1 MALVTLRVI
10 DGADRG
16 RVFQDLQT
24 PFTIGREE
32 GNTVQLNDERISR
45 FHVKIQE
52 DQEKLV
58 LTDLESTNGSKVN
71 GEDIQLR
78 ILRYGDIIHVG
89 RSLLLY
95 GTREQIGERLA
106 RLRAM
111 EGSDSKTF
119 AAEQL
124 ANRLEAASLDF
135 DLEWGDDLDIH
146 STMHTVDPPA
156 LPENLGPGQAAQLC
170 EMLEYFHLRI
180 RELLNTVETKGAKER
195 ITLDLGQ
202 WQNLVDVQSRL
213 AEYMRSIAEPPST
226 DHGDLES
233 DESAP
238 DV

>member
-1 MALVTLRVI
+1 MALITLRVI

-16 RVFQDLQT
+16 RVYENLQT

-52 DQEKLV
+52 DQDKLV

-89 RSLLLY
+89 RSILLY
-95 GTREQIGERLA
+95 GTRDQIGERLA
-106 RLRAM
+106 SLRAM
-111 EGSDSKTF
+111 GGTDSKTF

-135 DLEWGDDLDIH
+135 DLEWNDELDLH
-146 STMHTVDPPA
+146 STMHSIDPPE
-156 LPENLGPGQAAQLC
+156 LPENLGPGQAAQLS
-170 EMLEYFHLRI
+170 ELLEYFHLRI
-180 RELLNTVETKGAKER
+180 RELLGSVESKGVKER
-195 ITLDLGQ
+195 ITLDLTQ
-202 WQNLVDVQSRL
+202 WQNLLDVQARL
-213 AEYMRSIAEPPST
+213 AEYLRGIAEPPGP
-226 DHGDLES
+226 DDEPS
-233 DESAP
+233 DE
-238 DV
+238 

>member
-1 MALVTLRVI
+1 MALITLRVI

-16 RVFQDLQT
+16 RVYEELQT

-89 RSLLLY
+89 RSMLLY
-95 GTREQIGERLA
+95 GTREQIGKRLA
-106 RLRAM
+106 SLRAI
-111 EGSDSKTF
+111 EGTDSKTF

-135 DLEWGDDLDIH
+135 DLEWGDELDIH
-146 STMHTVDPPA
+146 STMHSIGPPD
-156 LPENLGPGQAAQLC
+156 LPENLGPGQAAQLS
-170 EMLEYFHLRI
+170 ELLEYFHLRI
-180 RELLNTVETKGAKER
+180 RELLHSVESKDSKAR
-195 ITLDLGQ
+195 VSLDLEQ
-202 WQNLVDVQSRL
+202 WQNLLDIQARI
-213 AEYMRSIAEPPST
+213 AEYLRGIAEPPGP
-226 DHGDLES
+226 DEEES
-233 DESAP
+233 DEEES
-238 DV
+238 DED